1 MENKKSKVSGIMQK
15 SEFTNSFASFKRGSL
30 VNAEDYV
37 VLDKETWADIEDKIK
52 FMIADLETLNK
63 ENKKLESALN
73 KTKADKNEIVST
85 YNAKIRGMKKD
96 FDQKVKELNEDKKE
110 DDKWEKLVKENERLN
125 KENKVLEK
133 QNKQILSLNDKLERN
148 IEKDR
153 RAWLEYQKLSESQ
166 LKETLERLEKER
178 DMIKI
183 KFQSERHLITENVK
197 SELQNENKLSNG
209 KLMLFKKQNEFLE
222 TELKYYKKKVKD
234 GEEDRRIM
242 EDKIENYQGQLKII
256 MDCVNGL
263 EEKFAV
269 NESKLINDSNFEQLK
284 HSINFN
290 I

>member
-1 MENKKSKVSGIMQK
+1 MMFSMFSRSLYVGMMTRLSDTAVFFGFREYRLFGGEGLGSKVG
-15 SEFTNSFASFKRGSL
+15 EC
-30 VNAEDYV
+30 D
-37 VLDKETWADIEDKIK
+37 
-52 FMIADLETLNK
+52 
-63 ENKKLESALN
+63 
-73 KTKADKNEIVST
+73 
-85 YNAKIRGMKKD
+85 D
-96 FDQKVKELNEDKKE
+96 FLK
-110 DDKWEKLVKENERLN
+110 
-125 KENKVLEK
+125 
-133 QNKQILSLNDKLERN
+133 
-148 IEKDR
+148 
-153 RAWLEYQKLSESQ
+153 KLSESQ